1 MTDHIIYGGKKLRQ
15 LKVITII
22 PPVFGLMR
30 LETCWIGYAEFPDKG
45 GSLRSALTPSL
56 LMVYRSTSYK
66 ILAEE
71 PMKYSYQC
79 FTVVVTTICIT
90 YQKLFLLLSMEIISM
105 IWGLG
110 LLD

>member
-1 MTDHIIYGGKKLRQ
+1 MTYHKIYEGKKLRQ

-22 PPVFGLMR
+22 PPVFGLMGP
-30 LETCWIGYAEFPDKG
+30 ETYWIAYAEFPDKG
-45 GSLRSALTPSL
+45 GSLRSALTSSL
-56 LMVYRSTSYK
+56 LMAYCSTSYK
-66 ILAEE
+66 ILAKE

-79 FTVVVTTICIT
+79 FTVVVNTICIT
-90 YQKLFLLLSMEIISM
+90 YQKLFLLLSMEIFSM